1 MRKLTT
7 KQEKFCLLYY
17 EKSNAT
23 EAAIAAGYSP
33 KTAAVIASENLIK
46 PKISDRIAA
55 IRQKAVDASI
65 ASVQERQQILTE
77 IARAR
82 QTDFMT
88 CSADG
93 VWMHDIGPE
102 SINKAAIKQVQ
113 TTTMPYGDKEQDLK
127 VILTKV
133 ELHDSIKAINELNKM
148 DGAHAPTRLTGG
160 DGEPLTPP
168 SVVFVFSSGDVIK
181 PPRTELIEG
190 VTGDDS
196 DNGHHH

>member
-17 EKSNAT
+17 EKANAT

-46 PKISDRIAA
+46 PKIADRIAA

-77 IARAR
+77 IARGDLLDY
-82 QTDFMT
+82 QEIG
-88 CSADG
+88 ADG
-93 VWMHDIGPE
+93 GYLSIGKE
-102 SINKAAIKQVQ
+102 SPNTRAISEITSRTEYDKDGAGAALV
-113 TTTMPYGDKEQDLK
+113 
-127 VILTKV
+127 TKV
-133 ELHDSIKAINELNKM
+133 KLHSPVQAINELNKM

-160 DGEPLTPP
+160 DGEPLPPP

-190 VTGDDS
+190 VISDDS